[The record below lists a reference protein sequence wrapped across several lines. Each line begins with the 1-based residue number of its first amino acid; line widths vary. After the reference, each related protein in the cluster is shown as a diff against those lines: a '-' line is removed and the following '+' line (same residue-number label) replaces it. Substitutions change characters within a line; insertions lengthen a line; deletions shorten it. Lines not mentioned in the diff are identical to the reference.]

1 MTVSKTYK
9 FNLNKK
15 RLSKEA
21 DNAGDVNW
29 KQIIIN
35 LRNV

>member
-1 MTVSKTYK
+1 MTVSKKYK
-9 FNLNKK
+9 FNLNRK
-15 RLSKEA
+15 RLSEKA

-35 LRNV
+35 FRNV

>member
-1 MTVSKTYK
+1 MTVSKKYK

-21 DNAGDVNW
+21 DNAGDVNS

-35 LRNV
+35 LRNA

>member
-1 MTVSKTYK
+1 MTVSKKYK

-21 DNAGDVNW
+21 DNAGDGNW